1 MIAGWNRIRTRLVSL
16 LLWGGAVAAAGCT
29 LQTFV
34 EDCADQREDA
44 TINVAGVFR
53 YAGNGVN
60 AETGGGFNLSGTI
73 TFEQQDNMVRV
84 TDTTYDFG
92 GLRRLESE
100 FADLRGNELF
110 LTLSPINGDTDY
122 QAAIKFVFGEDGNE
136 FCVEFLD
143 TNSDQGALG
152 SFTGVRRSQ

>member
-1 MIAGWNRIRTRLVSL
+1 MTVL
-16 LLWGGAVAAAGCT
+16 LCGGAASAGCT
-29 LQTFV
+29 PQPLV

-44 TINVAGVFR
+44 TLNVAGVFR

-60 AETGGGFNLSGTI
+60 ADTGGSFNLSGTI

-84 TDTTYDFG
+84 TDTTYDSG

-100 FADLRGNELF
+100 FADLRGNELI
-110 LTLSPINGDTDY
+110 LTLNPINGDTDY
-122 QAAIKFVFGEDGNE
+122 QAAIKFVFSEDGDE

-143 TNSDQGALG
+143 TNNDQGALG
-152 SFTGVRRSQ
+152 SFTGVRQAQ